1 MKKKTTL
8 LFILLIAVS
17 CNNYSV
23 EYQQM
28 QKELAQARDSIKILK
43 TTIEA
48 LAYPANQRLLNIQS
62 QIKNGDFDKAESEL
76 SQLVSLFPNSTEA
89 QMKQSISDKIESGRL
104 AMIEKEKKLKAL
116 GFKALKD
123 HSTIIVG
130 STKAVISSINIGNTF
145 IFDNFGSEYRY
156 MQADKNNKYVTG
168 AMSITSEESNP
179 KLPQCAIYIV
189 DGNTLMYKASMK
201 TRFARWDDYGSYLGN
216 DADFNNDFSK
226 VNTVRFKI
234 GEQISID
241 ESKQPFVI
249 VMKKEN
255 VLERYHD
262 SFSHP
267 EYRYVGAADFKQSL
281 SIEDFQEGGLYVAVK
296 RYNFDKL

>member
-1 MKKKTTL
+1 MKKGITL

-23 EYQQM
+23 EYQQV

-48 LAYPANQRLLNIQS
+48 LAYPANQRLVNIQS

-89 QMKQSISDKIESGRL
+89 QMKQSISAKIESGRL
-104 AMIEKEKKLKAL
+104 AMIEKEKRLKAL

-145 IFDNFGSEYRY
+145 IFDNYGSEYRY
-156 MQADKNNKYVTG
+156 LQADKNNKYVTG

-189 DGNTLMYKASMK
+189 NGDKLIYKTSMK

-216 DADFNNDFSK
+216 DADFNNDFAK

-255 VLERYHD
+255 ALERYHE

-267 EYRYVGAADFKQSL
+267 EYRYVGAADFKQFL
-281 SIEDFQEGGLYVAVK
+281 SIEDFQDGGLYVAVK